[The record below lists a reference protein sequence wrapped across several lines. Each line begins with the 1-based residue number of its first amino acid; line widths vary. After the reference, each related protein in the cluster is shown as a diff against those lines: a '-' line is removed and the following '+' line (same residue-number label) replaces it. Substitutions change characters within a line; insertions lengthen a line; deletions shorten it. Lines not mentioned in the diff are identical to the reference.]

1 MAIYSKKRPCPVST
15 SVSSHNGNNFPIFVA
30 DSATAQGDEGYKL
43 LYEGDQVRMKRDIRK
58 HFILTF
64 LYICAKKGQEH
75 ALNGK

>member
-1 MAIYSKKRPCPVST
+1 M
-15 SVSSHNGNNFPIFVA
+15 A